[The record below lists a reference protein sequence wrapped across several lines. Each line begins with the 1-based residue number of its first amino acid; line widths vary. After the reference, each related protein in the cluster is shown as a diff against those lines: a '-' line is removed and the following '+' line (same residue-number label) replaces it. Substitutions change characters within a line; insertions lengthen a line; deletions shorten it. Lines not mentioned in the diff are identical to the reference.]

1 MNKNPIYC
9 AIDTSCINDADRII
23 NEIVPYIGGIKLG
36 LEFFTSCG
44 IKGIE
49 KIAKYELPLFLDFKL
64 YDIPNTVK
72 KSLQNILSY
81 NPAYTTLHVS
91 GGSRMLKECVDLK
104 RELNSNTN
112 LIGVTML
119 TSFDNDAI
127 NEIGM
132 SGTVNKNVD
141 NLSALAFDCRM
152 DGIVCSPLEIRKVK
166 ETFGSK
172 LKAIVPGIRNQT
184 DNNNDQKRTLSA
196 KKAIELGADVIVVGR
211 PITSVTHLEKQLKFL
226 SKHKVT
232 KDLH

>member
-1 MNKNPIYC
+1 MTKNPIYC
-9 AIDTSCINDADRII
+9 AIDTNSIDVAIRII
-23 NEIVPYIGGIKLG
+23 DEIHPHIGGIKLG

-44 IKGIE
+44 LNGIG
-49 KIAKYELPLFLDFKL
+49 KISKYELPLFLDFKL

-81 NPAYTTLHVS
+81 NPTYTTLHVS

-104 RELNSNTN
+104 KELNSNAN

-119 TSFDNDAI
+119 TSFDDDSI

-141 NLSALAFDCRM
+141 NLSALAFDCGM
-152 DGIVCSPLEIRKVK
+152 DGIVCSPMEIRKVK
-166 ETFGSK
+166 ETFGPK
-172 LKAIVPGIRNQT
+172 LKVIVPGIRNQT

-196 KKAIELGADVIVVGR
+196 KKAIEFGADIIVVGR
-211 PITSVTHLEKQLKFL
+211 PITSANSPGKAAEIFHQSIK
-226 SKHKVT
+226 
-232 KDLH
+232 

>member
-1 MNKNPIYC
+1 MTKNPIYC
-9 AIDTSCINDADRII
+9 AIDTSCIDDADRII
-23 NEIVPYIGGIKLG
+23 NEISPHIGGIKLG

-44 IKGIE
+44 VKGIE
-49 KIAKYELPLFLDFKL
+49 KILKYELPLFLDFKL

-81 NPAYTTLHVS
+81 NPTYTTLHVS

-104 RELNSNTN
+104 KELNSNTN

-119 TSFDNDAI
+119 TSFDDDSI

-141 NLSALAFDCRM
+141 NLSALAFDCGM
-152 DGIVCSPLEIRKVK
+152 DGIVCSPMEIRKVK

-172 LKAIVPGIRNQT
+172 LKVIVPGIRNQT

-196 KKAIELGADVIVVGR
+196 KKAIEFGADVIVVGR
-211 PITSVTHLEKQLKFL
+211 PITSADSPGMAAEIFHQSIK
-226 SKHKVT
+226 
-232 KDLH
+232 

>member
-1 MNKNPIYC
+1 MNNNPIYC
-9 AIDTSCINDADRII
+9 AIDTSSITDAEKII
-23 NEIVPYIGGIKLG
+23 QEISPYVGGIKLG

-44 IKGIE
+44 INGIE
-49 KIAKYELPLFLDFKL
+49 KISKYDLPLFLDFKL

-81 NPAYTTLHVS
+81 NPTYTTLHVS

-104 RELNSNTN
+104 KELNSNTN

-119 TSFDNDAI
+119 TSFDDDSI

-141 NLSALAFDCRM
+141 NLSALAFDCGM
-152 DGIVCSPLEIRKVK
+152 DGIVCSPMEIKKVK

-172 LKAIVPGIRNQT
+172 LKVIVPGIRNQT

-196 KKAIELGADVIVVGR
+196 KKAIEFGADIIVVGR
-211 PITSVTHLEKQLKFL
+211 PITSADSPGKAAEIFHQSIK
-226 SKHKVT
+226 
-232 KDLH
+232 

>member
-1 MNKNPIYC
+1 MTKNPIYC
-9 AIDTSCINDADRII
+9 AIDTSCIDDADRII
-23 NEIVPYIGGIKLG
+23 SEISPHIGGIKLG

-44 IKGIE
+44 VKGIE
-49 KIAKYELPLFLDFKL
+49 KISKYELPLFLDFKL

-81 NPAYTTLHVS
+81 NPTYTTLHVS

-104 RELNSNTN
+104 KGLNSSTN

-119 TSFDNDAI
+119 TSFDDDSI

-132 SGTVNKNVD
+132 SGKVNKNVD
-141 NLSALAFDCRM
+141 NLSALAFKCGM
-152 DGIVCSPLEIRKVK
+152 DGIVCSPMEIKKVR

-172 LKAIVPGIRNQT
+172 LKIIVPGIRNQT

-196 KKAIELGADVIVVGR
+196 KKAIEFGADVIVVGR
-211 PITSVTHLEKQLKFL
+211 PITSADSPGKAAEIFHQSIK
-226 SKHKVT
+226 
-232 KDLH
+232 

>member
-1 MNKNPIYC
+1 MTKNPIYC
-9 AIDTSCINDADRII
+9 AIDTSCIDDADRII
-23 NEIVPYIGGIKLG
+23 NEISPYIGGIKLG

-44 IKGIE
+44 VKGIE
-49 KIAKYELPLFLDFKL
+49 KISKYELPLFLDFKL

-72 KSLQNILSY
+72 KSLHNILSF
-81 NPAYTTLHVS
+81 NPTYTTLHVS
-91 GGSRMLKECVDLK
+91 GGARMLKECVDLK
-104 RELNSNTN
+104 KELNSNTN

-119 TSFDNDAI
+119 TSFDDDSI

-141 NLSALAFDCRM
+141 NLSALAFDCGM
-152 DGIVCSPLEIRKVK
+152 DGIVCSPMEIKKVK

-172 LKAIVPGIRNQT
+172 LKVIVPGIRNQT

-211 PITSVTHLEKQLKFL
+211 PITSADSPGKAAEIFHQSIK
-226 SKHKVT
+226 
-232 KDLH
+232 

>member
-1 MNKNPIYC
+1 MTKNPIYC
-9 AIDTSCINDADRII
+9 AIDTSSIDDAVRLIE
-23 NEIVPYIGGIKLG
+23 EIHPHIGGIKLG

-49 KIAKYELPLFLDFKL
+49 KISKYELPLFLDFKL

-72 KSLQNILSY
+72 KSLKNILSY
-81 NPAYTTLHVS
+81 NPTYTTLHIS

-104 RELNSNTN
+104 KELNSNTN
-112 LIGVTML
+112 LIGVTIL
-119 TSFDNDAI
+119 TSFDDNSI

-132 SGTVNKNVD
+132 IGTVNENVD
-141 NLSALAFDCRM
+141 YLSALAIGCGM
-152 DGIVCSPLEIRKVK
+152 DGIVCSPIEIRKVK

-172 LKAIVPGIRNQT
+172 LKVIVPGIRNQT

-211 PITSVTHLEKQLKFL
+211 PITSADSPGKAAEIFHQSIK
-226 SKHKVT
+226 
-232 KDLH
+232 

>member
-1 MNKNPIYC
+1 MTKNPIYC
-9 AIDTSCINDADRII
+9 AIDTSCIDDADRII
-23 NEIVPYIGGIKLG
+23 NEILPHIGGIKLG

-44 IKGIE
+44 VKGIE
-49 KIAKYELPLFLDFKL
+49 KISKYELPLFIDLKL

-81 NPAYTTLHVS
+81 NPTYTTLHVS

-104 RELNSNTN
+104 KELNSNTN

-119 TSFDNDAI
+119 TSFDDELI

-141 NLSALAFDCRM
+141 NLSALAFDCGM
-152 DGIVCSPLEIRKVK
+152 DGIVCSPMEIKKVK

-172 LKAIVPGIRNQT
+172 LKVIVPGITNQT
-184 DNNNDQKRTLSA
+184 DNNNDQNTTLSA
-196 KKAIELGADVIVVGR
+196 KKAIEFGADIIVVGR
-211 PITSVTHLEKQLKFL
+211 PITCADSPGKAAEIFHQSIK
-226 SKHKVT
+226 
-232 KDLH
+232 